1 MFLFTPQEDI
11 DSMQKEL
18 NIWKDE
24 NKEHEKAL
32 KAEQR
37 WYSHPFFRIFVVVV
51 DRLPYYDGNYT
62 KNIYLHLFWDY
73 HDSIMGKKNF
83 NLYVQRVVLLNILIL
98 DLVVRS

>member
-1 MFLFTPQEDI
+1 MDFNAYFSMFLFTPQEDI

-37 WYSHPFFRIFVVVV
+37 
-51 DRLPYYDGNYT
+51 
-62 KNIYLHLFWDY
+62 
-73 HDSIMGKKNF
+73 
-83 NLYVQRVVLLNILIL
+83 
-98 DLVVRS
+98 